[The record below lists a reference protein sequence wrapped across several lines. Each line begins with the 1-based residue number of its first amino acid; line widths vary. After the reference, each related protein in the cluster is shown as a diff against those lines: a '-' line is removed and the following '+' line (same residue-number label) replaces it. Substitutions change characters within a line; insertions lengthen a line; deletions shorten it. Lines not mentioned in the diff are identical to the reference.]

1 MRLNNPVLTREMR
14 ARAKGK
20 RSFLVHI
27 LFLTFF
33 LFVFLPIYY
42 FVLKSDTPW
51 SENSSA
57 FAGLLFILLGFVSIV
72 SPAFSSGS
80 ISGEREQKTLAFL
93 LVSPLRPF
101 TVIFGKVLS
110 SFLFSALLLATTLPF
125 FFLAFT
131 VGGIVGKQFLLAFI
145 IILISSLFFSSLALF
160 FSSVSRRTASAIAI
174 TYGIVLFILIGTFFI
189 EGYLASR
196 HKAGG
201 NPPYLSGIL
210 YLNPAAGL
218 LSTMTE
224 QQSYLTLGSPGKSLN
239 EFIPY
244 KFIPLPIW
252 VVNVILLLLLTYLL
266 LLLATRRYARMER
279 T

>member
-1 MRLNNPVLTREMR
+1 MRFNNPVLTREMR

-42 FVLKSDTPW
+42 FVLKSETPW
-51 SENSSA
+51 SENSTA
-57 FAGLLFILLGFVSIV
+57 FAGLLFSLLGFVSIV

-80 ISGEREQKTLAFL
+80 ITGEREQKTLAFL
-93 LVSPLRPF
+93 LVSPLKPSS
-101 TVIFGKVLS
+101 VIFGKVLS
-110 SFLFSALLLATTLPF
+110 SFLFSALLLATTLPL

-131 VGGIVGKQFLLAFI
+131 VGGIEGKQFLLSFI
-145 IILISSLFFSSLALF
+145 IILISSLFFSALALF

-174 TYGIVLFILIGTFFI
+174 TYGIILFLLIGTLFI
-189 EGYLASR
+189 EDYLASR
-196 HKAGG
+196 HTPGG
-201 NPPYLSGIL
+201 NLPYLSGIL

-224 QQSYLTLGSPGKSLN
+224 QQSFFTLGSPGKPLN
-239 EFIPY
+239 EFVPY
-244 KFIPLPIW
+244 KSVPLPFW
-252 VVNVILLLLLTYLL
+252 VVNVILLLLLAYLL
-266 LLLATRRYARMER
+266 MLFAKRRYARMER

>member
-1 MRLNNPVLTREMR
+1 MRWNNPVLMREML
-14 ARAKGK
+14 ARVKGK
-20 RSFLVHI
+20 RSFIVHL

-33 LFVFLPIYY
+33 LFVFLPVYY
-42 FVLKSDTPW
+42 FVLKSEVPW
-51 SENSSA
+51 RENNGA
-57 FAGLLFILLGFVSIV
+57 FAGLLFVLLGFVAIV

-80 ISGEREQKTLAFL
+80 ITGEREQKTLSFL
-93 LVSPLRPF
+93 LVSPLKPF

-131 VGGIVGKQFLLAFI
+131 IGGINGERFFLSFVL
-145 IILISSLFFSSLALF
+145 ILTSSLFFSALALF

-174 TYGIVLFILIGTFFI
+174 TYGIIAFLIIGTFFI
-189 EGYLASR
+189 EDYLASR
-196 HKAGG
+196 HSAGG
-201 NPPYLSGIL
+201 NPPCLSGVL

-218 LSTMTE
+218 LSIVSSE
-224 QQSYLTLGSPGKSLN
+224 QFYLTFGSPGRTLN

-244 KFIPLPIW
+244 KAVPLPLW
-252 VVNVILLLLLTYLL
+252 VINIILLLLLTCLLIFFAVRKYLK
-266 LLLATRRYARMER
+266 MER